1 MVEANE
7 CRRRRRLYLCG
18 AREHSQNISWVI
30 WSGHRGRYPSF
41 YYHDYLSWC
50 DGRTMD
56 TKTSSG
62 FVLWHAPWRRRR
74 RRGMNEW
81 WRGGFANNLRLIT
94 VGTHNGLVHVLL
106 LSSSRSSVIS
116 HRWMNGWSVMYRK
129 LLLSGMRLEIVFTY
143 TYISVINH
151 VLIIIHIQLLSGQP

>member
-1 MVEANE
+1 MII
-7 CRRRRRLYLCG
+7 YLD
-18 AREHSQNISWVI
+18 VT
-30 WSGHRGRYPSF
+30 
-41 YYHDYLSWC
+41 

-62 FVLWHAPWRRRR
+62 FVLWLAPWRRRR
-74 RRGMNEW
+74 QRRGMNEW

-106 LSSSRSSVIS
+106 LSSSSSVIS

-129 LLLSGMRLEIVFTY
+129 LLLLSGDAAWDSIYLYLYFRYKPCAYHY
-143 TYISVINH
+143 TYIVVIRATIKGGFLRILNSCYNWDF
-151 VLIIIHIQLLSGQP
+151 LINKIEIMKHNLKFREDFES